1 MRQKN
6 LVLIMTK
13 MIKKNRPI
21 EQNIFMLKKINKDKK
36 QLANNNIVKNQSFI
50 FN

>member
-1 MRQKN
+1 
-6 LVLIMTK
+6 MTK
-13 MIKKNRPI
+13 IKIKNRPI
-21 EQNIFMLKKINKDKK
+21 EHNIFMLRKINKDKK